1 MDVPST
7 SRGKYVVHLDKVP
20 KQRRGKPRNDLLS
33 VVRRAGGGK
42 DAFKDL
48 K

>member
-1 MDVPST
+1 MDAPST
-7 SRGKYVVHLDKVP
+7 SRGKYVVHLEKVP
-20 KQRRGKPRNDLLS
+20 KQRRGKPKNDLLN

-42 DAFKDL
+42 DAFDNL